1 VTNEEI
7 ANVYLFLDIA
17 IKNLLFDMKCVCDG
31 PIKIKGHYV
40 QYIECLLSK
49 ARAEMRDIK
58 KEMYQRKIQV
68 VYIGEDHMFTKY
80 KFILAGY
87 EYEHSYLK
95 SVIKQNVEH
104 VINNL

>member
-1 VTNEEI
+1 
-7 ANVYLFLDIA
+7 
-17 IKNLLFDMKCVCDG
+17 
-31 PIKIKGHYV
+31 
-40 QYIECLLSK
+40 
-49 ARAEMRDIK
+49 MRDIK